1 MDDRT
6 HGELMEI
13 LFQSDAIIPP
23 TGQPDEWTDEEA
35 GGYVRGIA
43 DAIEKGFEQRGW
55 HIVGT
60 GAIAPRP
67 APPAFT

>member
-6 HGELMEI
+6 HNELMEI
-13 LFQSDAIIPP
+13 LSQSDAIVPP
-23 TGQPDEWTDEEA
+23 AGQPDEWTDEDA

-60 GAIAPRP
+60 GVVRPRP
-67 APPAFT
+67 VAPSPT